1 MKRLEH
7 ASVRA
12 HTHSPTHTHSHTH
25 TPSPVTDCADVASCT
40 TGWEQPLMSGKRE
53 RARKFPRRYV
63 RKHWF
68 YQNNI
73 QLLQLDDGIKLFRI
87 STHPSLVAL
96 NAAEL
101 RHWTLF
107 QSCVEHEAVVIPS
120 ILYLTSSHSRDEVIA
135 KNARHVCCSLIGCCI
150 SCGRSRRKWAEDD
163 GLINSWDELA
173 RMHTLVKE
181 TGSILTLSR
190 HIEISTSNETCC
202 HSPGSDHLT
211 NMYLLFNPQFNSLFA
226 TGLQKLVSVL

>member
-25 TPSPVTDCADVASCT
+25 THPLLSPTAQTSHPAQQAESSRLCQ
-40 TGWEQPLMSGKRE
+40 GRE

-190 HIEISTSNETCC
+190 HIEISTSKETCC